1 MASPLHQTLV
11 DLLRHA
17 PEVVPRLLTAAGA
30 SSGDAVASVRLIDSV
45 LDQIQR
51 RVDLAVEVRGEGAAC
66 LAVGLEIQLAI
77 NPEKLRSWPVYVTT
91 LRSPTRPLACLL
103 ILAPDPR
110 VAAWAARPIDLGP
123 GNAAFRVHVIGPD
136 QIPRIVDL
144 PAARRQPELSF
155 LSALA
160 HAETDRDPA
169 LVRAALAGLGTL
181 DSARTSSYVSVLL
194 DSLGVDLRGALENC
208 IMETPEHKPS
218 SVTPEFVQRALEW
231 ARIGLIEAERRE
243 ARIEALAEGRA
254 EGREEGRHAG
264 LEEGRHAGLAEGR
277 HAGLAEGRHEG
288 ELHARREILGR
299 LLVRAGLHATV
310 DEQARIAACE
320 DTAVLDRWIE
330 QILGA
335 QDVAQVLA

>member
-17 PEVVPRLLTAAGA
+17 PEVVPRLLTVVGA
-30 SSGDAVASVRLIDSV
+30 SSGAAVASVKLIDSV

-51 RVDLAVEVRGEGAAC
+51 RVDLAVEIRREGAAC

-77 NPEKLRSWPVYVTT
+77 NPDKLRSWPVYLTT
-91 LRSPTRPLACLL
+91 LRSPARPLACLL

-123 GNAAFRVHVIGPD
+123 GNAAFRVHVLGPD

-160 HAETDRDPA
+160 HAEADNDPD

-181 DSARTSSYVSVLL
+181 DSARMSSYVSVLL
-194 DSLGVDLRGALENC
+194 DSLSAGLRGALEAC

-218 SVTPEFVQRALEW
+218 SVTPEFVQRALLW
-231 ARIGLIEAERRE
+231 ARMALIEAERK
-243 ARIEALAEGRA
+243 
-254 EGREEGRHAG
+254 EGREEGRQEG
-264 LEEGRHAGLAEGR
+264 REEGRQEGR
-277 HAGLAEGRHEG
+277 EDGRHQG

-299 LLVRAGLHATV
+299 LLARAGLQPSA
-310 DEQARIAACE
+310 DQLEQIAACE
-320 DTAVLDRWIE
+320 DTALLDRWIE
-330 QILGA
+330 QVLGA
-335 QDVAQVLA
+335 HDVAQVLA

>member
-17 PEVVPRLLTAAGA
+17 PEVVPRLLAAVGA
-30 SSGDAVASVRLIDSV
+30 SSGVSVASVQLIDSV

-51 RVDLAVEVRGEGAAC
+51 RVDLAVEIRREGAAC

-77 NPEKLRSWPVYVTT
+77 NPDKLRSWPVYVTT
-91 LRSPTRPLACLL
+91 LRSPARPVACLL

-144 PAARRQPELSF
+144 PTARRQPELSF

-160 HAETDRDPA
+160 HAEADSDPE

-194 DSLGVDLRGALENC
+194 DSLSAGLRGALEAC
-208 IMETPEHKPS
+208 IMETPEPKPS
-218 SVTPEFVQRALEW
+218 SVTPEFVQRAMLW
-231 ARIGLIEAERRE
+231 ARNALIEAERRE
-243 ARIEALAEGRA
+243 ARIEGLAEGREEGLA
-254 EGREEGRHAG
+254 EGREEGR
-264 LEEGRHAGLAEGR
+264 EEGRN
-277 HAGLAEGRHEG
+277 EG

-299 LLVRAGLHATV
+299 LLVRAGLHATAE
-310 DEQARIAACE
+310 EQARIAACE

-335 QDVAQVLA
+335 HDVAQVLA